1 MKKIFYSAMACA
13 AMMLA
18 GCEVNTSDN
27 GKLDGFW
34 QMTRVDTLI
43 TGGTTD
49 MRDSLLFW
57 SVQGPLLGVRDSH
70 ADRHLAIFFNF
81 KHEGGRLELFNPIA
95 DNRMISDSVIT
106 CTATI
111 SYTGVNSLRET
122 FDVKT
127 LENEKMVLESEHH
140 LRLHFRKY

>member
-1 MKKIFYSAMACA
+1 MACA

-34 QMTRVDTLI
+34 QMTQVDTLN

-49 MRDSLLFW
+49 MRDSLLMW
-57 SVQGPLLGVRDSH
+57 AVQGPIISIRDKSIM
-70 ADRHLAIFFNF
+70 HLNVIFSF
-81 KHEGGRLELFNPIA
+81 KHEGDKLELYHPVA
-95 DNRMISDSVIT
+95 DDRMISDSVIT
-106 CTATI
+106 STSTI
-111 SYTGVNSLRET
+111 AFTGVNALRET